1 MHTKKSNSNTNID
14 IFFRC
19 IWYSCAH
26 HFWCPRRRS
35 RLHAWL
41 GTQLPFLVLWP
52 GFCRCCLQLCI
63 RSSFSGR
70 GPHHSKERDCSGET
84 VSYGAESLKK
94 DYLDINKKII
104 NAHAWHCPHHQSIC
118 QPIHLQMTYIFLDN
132 KSYWSHFLKR
142 IFKRCSVAESFA
154 IFENH
159 DYIYYRLLWF
169 AWISVEFC
177 STFDS

>member
-35 RLHAWL
+35 RLYAWL

-52 GFCRCCLQLCI
+52 GFCRCCLQLCF

-104 NAHAWHCPHHQSIC
+104 NAHAWHCPTTKASVSQYIYRWHTYFSI
-118 QPIHLQMTYIFLDN
+118 IKAIDLT
-132 KSYWSHFLKR
+132 FLKR
-142 IFKRCSVAESFA
+142 IFIHCSKKK
-154 IFENH
+154 
-159 DYIYYRLLWF
+159 LL
-169 AWISVEFC
+169 
-177 STFDS
+177 

>member
-52 GFCRCCLQLCI
+52 GFCWCCLQLCF

-70 GPHHSKERDCSGET
+70 GPHHSKERDCSWET

-118 QPIHLQMTYIFLDN
+118 QPIHLQMTYIFFDN
-132 KSYWSHFLKR
+132 KSYWSHFFEKNIYSLLKKNFFNNLKKSR
-142 IFKRCSVAESFA
+142 WSNFQKCKSS
-154 IFENH
+154 
-159 DYIYYRLLWF
+159 
-169 AWISVEFC
+169 
-177 STFDS
+177 